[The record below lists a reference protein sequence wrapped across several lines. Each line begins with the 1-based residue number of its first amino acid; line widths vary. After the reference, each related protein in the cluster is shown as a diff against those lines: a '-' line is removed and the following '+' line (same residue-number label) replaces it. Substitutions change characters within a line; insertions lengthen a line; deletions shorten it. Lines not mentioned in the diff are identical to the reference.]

1 MKLAITYNH
10 LPSDLFLEGV
20 NYTTDEARGS
30 GSMGDVFVG
39 VWGEKVV
46 AIKRPIQ
53 QPNMKN
59 PMADRIR
66 VASIELITTNHPPLR
81 HLRSPRAV
89 RDSILLL
96 QGQRRRSLFA

>member
-10 LPSDLFLEGV
+10 LPSALFLEGV

-46 AIKRPIQ
+46 AIKRL
-53 QPNMKN
+53 
-59 PMADRIR
+59 R
-66 VASIELITTNHPPLR
+66 VD
-81 HLRSPRAV
+81 AV
-89 RDSILLL
+89 NEVARENFTKVSFTP
-96 QGQRRRSLFA
+96 S